1 MSASWYEIIA
11 KMNLSKECYRVL
23 MMLITLL
30 EFNGILQINQAGL
43 AKDLGMERQNVHRA
57 LKELIKR
64 KIVTRHMKK
73 NRVTKYELN
82 GEFFEYDDFE

>member
-23 MMLITLL
+23 MMLITIL
-30 EFNGILQINQAGL
+30 EFNGEHQIHQAGL
-43 AKDLGMERQNVHRA
+43 AKELGMERQNVHRA
-57 LKELIKR
+57 LKELIDR
-64 KIVTRHMKK
+64 KIVKRHIKQ
-73 NRVTKYELN
+73 NRATKYELN